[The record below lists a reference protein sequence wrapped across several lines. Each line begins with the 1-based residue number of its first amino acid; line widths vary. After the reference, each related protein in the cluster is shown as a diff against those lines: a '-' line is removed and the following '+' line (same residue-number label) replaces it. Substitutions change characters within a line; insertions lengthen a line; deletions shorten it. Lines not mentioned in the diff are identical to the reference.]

1 MTEFPSSTPRERA
14 HLLRRFPGLGHTLG
28 RAVAEMADFHH
39 GPAVRAWTDIR
50 PQLPRDPLPSPWVA
64 YVHARLPDGTVLCY
78 PVIPDAHNP
87 RADKLVREDDQP
99 HVFDTFSE
107 CEAQANK
114 ARDILESQLAP
125 YARLPE
131 VRGAH
136 NPFGSIR

>member
-28 RAVAEMADFHH
+28 RAMAEMAEFHE
-39 GPAVRAWTDIR
+39 GPALVRTWVDIR
-50 PQLPRDPLPSPWVA
+50 PQRERDPLPSPWVA
-64 YVHARLPDGTVLCY
+64 YVHALLPDDTVLRF

-107 CEAQANK
+107 CEAQAQR
-114 ARDILESQLAP
+114 ARDALEQQL
-125 YARLPE
+125 RNKL
-131 VRGAH
+131 G
-136 NPFGSIR
+136 G